1 MDNIA
6 PSYLLFSFCVG
17 SMLLFF
23 LIFYV
28 QTMCDSQN
36 TRQSINFWRHF
47 QRMLF
52 SKYMHN
58 TSEISSFDQILTESY
73 NFLKFALI
81 VFPDL
86 DIIPI
91 KEHPLRIHYESYIM
105 EDFFFSC

>member
-23 LIFYV
+23 LIFCV
-28 QTMCDSQN
+28 VVL
-36 TRQSINFWRHF
+36 FF
-47 QRMLF
+47 VMLF

-73 NFLKFALI
+73 NFLKFAI
-81 VFPDL
+81 FRG
-86 DIIPI
+86 
-91 KEHPLRIHYESYIM
+91 KELKLV
-105 EDFFFSC
+105 